1 MEGYLIRV
9 PVEACFPD
17 SRPAW
22 RQRADASAPVRSRL
36 LYYVIEEGY
45 LRGYESPDAVDEP
58 VESFQLTT
66 HRIEVNAMYS
76 LNIFE
81 LKARTASVPPVQQF
95 VEDTSSSSSDSSSDD
110 DDSSEL
116 REQAFV
122 PQIAVSSSVE
132 VVSGSYHVVFFAANK
147 DLVKMWSMKLLN
159 WNRFVFGSSDELDE
173 AGLKQAKADIIVSLR
188 AVNAADRFL
197 RPVELRT
204 TDVAA
209 TTSSDDAANTMPPTD
224 QSSVIPAPVDHTSI
238 TTMGHTPTT
247 LTPTEMANITS
258 PPGFVEVV
266 KPSDSLAQTSTPW
279 WITPFGRSRKISSYS
294 LRR

>member
-1 MEGYLIRV
+1 MEGFLIRL

-22 RQRADASAPVRSRL
+22 RQRADANSPVRSRL

-45 LRGYESPDAVDEP
+45 LRGYESPDAIGEP

-81 LKARTASVPPVQQF
+81 LKARIVSAPPVQQF

-110 DDSSEL
+110 DTDDKTD
-116 REQAFV
+116 REDQAFV

-147 DLVKMWSMKLLN
+147 DLVKKWSVKLLN
-159 WNRFVFGSSDELDE
+159 WNRFVFGASDDLDE
-173 AGLKQAKADIIVSLR
+173 AGVQRARTEIIESLR
-188 AVNAADRFL
+188 VVNAADRFL
-197 RPVELRT
+197 RPVELRL
-204 TDVAA
+204 TDNA
-209 TTSSDDAANTMPPTD
+209 TPADDDALLPTV
-224 QSSVIPAPVDHTSI
+224 QARVIPAPVDLTSPVLVYTSI
-238 TTMGHTPTT
+238 T
-247 LTPTEMANITS
+247 PTEKTKITS
-258 PPGFVEVV
+258 PVSCADVV
-266 KPSDSLAQTSTPW
+266 KPVESSAQPPNPW
-279 WITPFGRSRKISSYS
+279 WVAPFGRSRKISSYS